1 MTTIVVIAKE
11 TIPGRVKTRLHPPL
25 SLEQA
30 ADVAAAAIQDT
41 LAVASAL
48 PATRRVLLFD
58 GNRTPPGSEQF
69 DVIPQIGGDLDARL
83 GALFDEVDGP
93 TVLIGMDTPQV
104 TVETLTPVFADWTDD
119 VDAWFGPANDGGF
132 WALGLA
138 RPTGDLL
145 RGVPMSRDD
154 TGAHQ
159 LRRLAEA
166 GLRVRTLPE
175 LVDVD
180 TIDDARLV
188 AATAPRSRFAA
199 ALRLADPGGAPT
211 GPTRA
216 SSAPT
221 SPSSTAAAQ
230 TPSPA
235 RSTPEEPLS

>member
-1 MTTIVVIAKE
+1 MTTLVVIAKE
-11 TIPGRVKTRLHPPL
+11 TIPGKVKTRLHPPL

-41 LAVASAL
+41 LDVARRL

-58 GNRTPPGSEQF
+58 GNRRPVGSEDF

-83 GALFDEVDGP
+83 GALFDEVDGK

-104 TVETLTPVFADWTDD
+104 TVESLAPVFDAWTDD

-159 LRRLAEA
+159 LRRLADA
-166 GLRVRTLPE
+166 GLSVRMLPE

-188 AATAPRSRFAA
+188 AATAPDSRFAA
-199 ALRLADPGGAPT
+199 ALRLAKATATTTTTTNGVTRTTDPATEGV
-211 GPTRA
+211 
-216 SSAPT
+216 T
-221 SPSSTAAAQ
+221 S
-230 TPSPA
+230 
-235 RSTPEEPLS
+235 

>member
-1 MTTIVVIAKE
+1 MTTLVVIAKE
-11 TIPGRVKTRLHPPL
+11 TIPGKVKTRLHPPL

-41 LAVASAL
+41 LDVARRL

-58 GNRTPPGSEQF
+58 GNRKPVGSEDF

-83 GALFDEVDGP
+83 GALFDEVDGK

-104 TVETLTPVFADWTDD
+104 TVESLAPVFDAWTDD

-159 LRRLAEA
+159 LRRLADA
-166 GLRVRTLPE
+166 GLSVRMLPE

-188 AATAPRSRFAA
+188 AATAPGSRFAA
-199 ALRLADPGGAPT
+199 ALRLAEATATTTTNGVARTTDPATEGV
-211 GPTRA
+211 
-216 SSAPT
+216 T
-221 SPSSTAAAQ
+221 S
-230 TPSPA
+230 
-235 RSTPEEPLS
+235 

>member
-1 MTTIVVIAKE
+1 MTTVVVIAKE
-11 TIPGRVKTRLHPPL
+11 TIPGKVKTRLHPPL

-30 ADVAAAAIQDT
+30 ADVAAAAVQDT
-41 LAVASAL
+41 LDVARRL

-58 GNRTPPGSEQF
+58 GNRRPVGSEDF

-83 GALFDEVDGP
+83 GALFDEVDGK

-104 TVETLTPVFADWTDD
+104 TTDSLAPVFTEWTDD

-159 LRRLAEA
+159 LRRLADA
-166 GLRVRTLPE
+166 SLTVRMLPE

-188 AATAPRSRFAA
+188 AAAAPGSRFAS
-199 ALRLADPGGAPT
+199 ALRDAESANEHTNTHTATTNGVTRTTDPATEGV
-211 GPTRA
+211 
-216 SSAPT
+216 T
-221 SPSSTAAAQ
+221 S
-230 TPSPA
+230 
-235 RSTPEEPLS
+235 

>member
-1 MTTIVVIAKE
+1 MTTLVVIAKE
-11 TIPGRVKTRLHPPL
+11 TIPGKVKTRLHPPL

-41 LAVASAL
+41 LEVARRL

-58 GNRTPPGSEQF
+58 GNRRPVGSEDF

-83 GALFDEVDGP
+83 GALFDEVDGK

-104 TVETLTPVFADWTDD
+104 TVEALAPVFGAWTDD

-159 LRRLAEA
+159 LRRLADA
-166 GLRVRTLPE
+166 GLSVRMLPE

-180 TIDDARLV
+180 TIDDARLAAAAAPGSSF
-188 AATAPRSRFAA
+188 AATLRRVDPESSGDAPR
-199 ALRLADPGGAPT
+199 
-211 GPTRA
+211 TR
-216 SSAPT
+216 T
-221 SPSSTAAAQ
+221 T
-230 TPSPA
+230 TEEA
-235 RSTPEEPLS
+235 RS

>member
-1 MTTIVVIAKE
+1 MTTLVVIAKE
-11 TIPGRVKTRLHPPL
+11 TIPGKVKTRLHPPL

-41 LAVASAL
+41 LDVARRL

-58 GNRTPPGSEQF
+58 GNRRPVGSEDF

-83 GALFDEVDGP
+83 GALFDEVDGK

-104 TVETLTPVFADWTDD
+104 TVDSLRPVFTEWTDD

-159 LRRLAEA
+159 LRRLADA
-166 GLRVRTLPE
+166 GLTVRMLPE

-188 AATAPRSRFAA
+188 AAAAPGSRFAS
-199 ALRLADPGGAPT
+199 ALRDAESADEDANTHTTTTNGV
-211 GPTRA
+211 TRTTDPA
-216 SSAPT
+216 TEGVT
-221 SPSSTAAAQ
+221 S
-230 TPSPA
+230 
-235 RSTPEEPLS
+235 

>member
-1 MTTIVVIAKE
+1 MTTVVVICKE
-11 TIPGRVKTRLHPPL
+11 TLPGKVKTRLHPPL

-41 LAVASAL
+41 LDVVRRL

-58 GNRTPPGSEQF
+58 GNRTPSGSEDF
-69 DVIPQIGGDLDARL
+69 DVIHQIGGGLDARL
-83 GALFDEVDGP
+83 GALFDEVDGR
-93 TVLIGMDTPQV
+93 TVLVGMDTPQL
-104 TVETLTPVFADWTDD
+104 TVADLAPAFDDPADD

-132 WALGLA
+132 WALGLE

-180 TIDDARLV
+180 TIDDARL
-188 AATAPRSRFAA
+188 AAAAAPHSRFAR
-199 ALRLADPGGAPT
+199 ALARFDADHDHDLAGEPDASRHPT
-211 GPTRA
+211 
-216 SSAPT
+216 
-221 SPSSTAAAQ
+221 
-230 TPSPA
+230 
-235 RSTPEEPLS
+235 EETLS

>member
-1 MTTIVVIAKE
+1 MTTLVVIAKE
-11 TIPGRVKTRLHPPL
+11 TIPGKVKTRLHPPL

-30 ADVAAAAIQDT
+30 ADVAAAAVQDT
-41 LAVASAL
+41 LDVARRL

-58 GNRTPPGSEQF
+58 GNRRPVGSEDF

-83 GALFDEVDGP
+83 GALFDEVDGK

-104 TVETLTPVFADWTDD
+104 TVEALRPVFAEWTDD

-159 LRRLAEA
+159 LRRLADA
-166 GLRVRTLPE
+166 GLTVRKLPE

-188 AATAPRSRFAA
+188 AAAAPGSRFAS
-199 ALRLADPGGAPT
+199 ALRDAESADENATTHTTTTNGV
-211 GPTRA
+211 TRTTDPA
-216 SSAPT
+216 TEGVT
-221 SPSSTAAAQ
+221 S
-230 TPSPA
+230 
-235 RSTPEEPLS
+235 

>member
-1 MTTIVVIAKE
+1 MTTVVVIAKE
-11 TIPGRVKTRLHPPL
+11 TIPGKVKTRLHPPL

-30 ADVAAAAIQDT
+30 AEVAAAAIQDT
-41 LAVASAL
+41 LDVVRRL
-48 PATRRVLLFD
+48 PASRRVLLFD
-58 GNRTPPGSEQF
+58 GIRTPDGSEDF

-104 TVETLTPVFADWTDD
+104 TVDSLAPVFESWTDD

-132 WALGLA
+132 WALALA

-145 RGVPMSRDD
+145 RGVPMSQDD
-154 TGAHQ
+154 TGEHQ

-166 GLRVRTLPE
+166 GLTVRLLPE

-188 AATAPRSRFAA
+188 AATAPTSRFAA
-199 ALRLADPGGAPT
+199 ALRLADPTTTTTATDALADSDPEGA
-211 GPTRA
+211 R
-216 SSAPT
+216 
-221 SPSSTAAAQ
+221 
-230 TPSPA
+230 
-235 RSTPEEPLS
+235 R

>member
-1 MTTIVVIAKE
+1 MTTLVVIAKE
-11 TIPGRVKTRLHPPL
+11 TIPGKVKTRLHPPL

-30 ADVAAAAIQDT
+30 ADVAAAAVQDT
-41 LAVASAL
+41 LDVARRL

-58 GNRTPPGSEQF
+58 GNRRPVGSEDF

-83 GALFDEVDGP
+83 GALFDEVDGK

-104 TVETLTPVFADWTDD
+104 TTEALGPVFTAWTDD

-159 LRRLAEA
+159 LRRLADA
-166 GLRVRTLPE
+166 GLAVRMLPE

-188 AATAPRSRFAA
+188 ARAAPTSRFAA
-199 ALRLADPGGAPT
+199 ALRHAESTT
-211 GPTRA
+211 GTA
-216 SSAPT
+216 TT
-221 SPSSTAAAQ
+221 SPTNGV
-230 TPSPA
+230 TRTTDPA
-235 RSTPEEPLS
+235 TEGVTS

>member
-1 MTTIVVIAKE
+1 MTTLVVIAKE
-11 TIPGRVKTRLHPPL
+11 TIPGKVKTRLHPPL
-25 SLEQA
+25 SLGQA

-41 LAVASAL
+41 LDVARRL

-58 GNRTPPGSEQF
+58 GNRRPVGSEDF

-83 GALFDEVDGP
+83 GALFDEVDGK

-104 TVETLTPVFADWTDD
+104 TVEALAPVFDAWTDD

-145 RGVPMSRDD
+145 RGVPMSQDD

-159 LRRLAEA
+159 LRRLADA
-166 GLRVRTLPE
+166 GLTVRMLPE

-180 TIDDARLV
+180 TIEDARLV
-188 AATAPRSRFAA
+188 AATAPDSRFAA
-199 ALRLADPGGAPT
+199 ALRHAEAANTPTTTNGVARTTDPATEGV
-211 GPTRA
+211 
-216 SSAPT
+216 
-221 SPSSTAAAQ
+221 
-230 TPSPA
+230 TP
-235 RSTPEEPLS
+235 

>member
-1 MTTIVVIAKE
+1 MTTLVVIAKE
-11 TIPGRVKTRLHPPL
+11 TIPGKVKTRLHPPL

-41 LAVASAL
+41 LDVARRL

-58 GNRTPPGSEQF
+58 GNRRPDGSEDF

-83 GALFDEVDGP
+83 GALFDEVDGK

-104 TVETLTPVFADWTDD
+104 TVEALAPVFDAWTDD

-159 LRRLAEA
+159 LRRLADA
-166 GLRVRTLPE
+166 GLTVRMLPE

-188 AATAPRSRFAA
+188 ARAAPDSRFAS
-199 ALRLADPGGAPT
+199 ALRQAEFT
-211 GPTRA
+211 VTTTNPTRTTTTNGVTRTTDPA
-216 SSAPT
+216 TEGVT
-221 SPSSTAAAQ
+221 S
-230 TPSPA
+230 
-235 RSTPEEPLS
+235 

>member
-1 MTTIVVIAKE
+1 MTTLVVIAKE
-11 TIPGRVKTRLHPPL
+11 TIPGKVKTRLHPPL

-41 LAVASAL
+41 LDVVRRL

-58 GNRTPPGSEQF
+58 GNRRPVGSEDF

-83 GALFDEVDGP
+83 GALFDEVDGK

-104 TVETLTPVFADWTDD
+104 TVEALAPVFDAWTDD

-132 WALGLA
+132 WALGLS

-159 LRRLAEA
+159 LRRLADA
-166 GLRVRTLPE
+166 GLTVRMLPE

-188 AATAPRSRFAA
+188 ASVAPDSRFAA
-199 ALRLADPGGAPT
+199 ALRHAEAPPTTTTTNGVARTTDPATEGV
-211 GPTRA
+211 
-216 SSAPT
+216 T
-221 SPSSTAAAQ
+221 S
-230 TPSPA
+230 
-235 RSTPEEPLS
+235 

>member
-1 MTTIVVIAKE
+1 MTTLVVIAKE
-11 TIPGRVKTRLHPPL
+11 TIPGKVKTRLHPPL

-41 LAVASAL
+41 LDVARRL

-58 GNRTPPGSEQF
+58 GNRRPDGSEDF

-83 GALFDEVDGP
+83 GALFDEVDGK

-104 TVETLTPVFADWTDD
+104 TVEALAPVFDAWTDD

-159 LRRLAEA
+159 LRRLADA
-166 GLRVRTLPE
+166 GLTVRLLPE

-188 AATAPRSRFAA
+188 ARAAPDSRFAS
-199 ALRLADPGGAPT
+199 ALRQAEST
-211 GPTRA
+211 VTTTNPTRTTTTNGVTRTTDPA
-216 SSAPT
+216 TEGVT
-221 SPSSTAAAQ
+221 S
-230 TPSPA
+230 
-235 RSTPEEPLS
+235 

>member
-1 MTTIVVIAKE
+1 MTTLVVIAKE
-11 TIPGRVKTRLHPPL
+11 TIPGKVKTRLHPPL

-30 ADVAAAAIQDT
+30 ADVAAAAVQDT
-41 LAVASAL
+41 LDVARRL

-58 GNRTPPGSEQF
+58 GNRRPVGSEDF

-83 GALFDEVDGP
+83 GALFDEVDGK

-104 TVETLTPVFADWTDD
+104 TVEALRPVFAEWTDD

-159 LRRLAEA
+159 LRRLADA
-166 GLRVRTLPE
+166 GLTVRMLPE

-188 AATAPRSRFAA
+188 AATAPGSRFAS
-199 ALRLADPGGAPT
+199 ALRDAESANEHTNTHTTTTNGVTRTTDPATEGV
-211 GPTRA
+211 
-216 SSAPT
+216 T
-221 SPSSTAAAQ
+221 S
-230 TPSPA
+230 
-235 RSTPEEPLS
+235 